1 MMYIVNVHHILTKKN
16 RLTVYSLTRRDR
28 IRNEYIRETAQVQL
42 FGDKERG
49 KAETV
54 WTCAEEG

>member
-1 MMYIVNVHHILTKKN
+1 MSLGGKN

-28 IRNEYIRETAQVQL
+28 IRNECIRETAQVQL

-54 WTCAEEG
+54 WTCAVEG